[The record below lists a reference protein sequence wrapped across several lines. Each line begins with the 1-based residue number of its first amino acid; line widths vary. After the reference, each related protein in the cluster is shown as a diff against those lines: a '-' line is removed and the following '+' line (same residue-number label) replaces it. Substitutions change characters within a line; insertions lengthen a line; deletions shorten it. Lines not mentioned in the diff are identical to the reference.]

1 MQHKFDSWWI
11 IGRGGIKGTEVKTKE
26 PLPTQSFLAKLA
38 SKTVTQTANAPPPE
52 SISKSK
58 KDPPSKAK
66 DCKGSPSKSKNQKGP
81 VPNPKDK
88 QGNASKSKLLKT
100 QPTTS
105 STTATATA
113 AKASKTA
120 PPPTE
125 SLASRVAVTLRLRD
139 PPPPPPTTLVAQ
151 VPVWLLAASEAIFAM
166 TPDSSGAMSI
176 LAAVLI
182 TVGSI
187 PALPGVAAGS
197 TATALGAAAVGLG
210 TILRER
216 AIAAADNQD
225 K

>member
-1 MQHKFDSWWI
+1 MQRKSDSWWI
-11 IGRGGIKGTEVKTKE
+11 IGRGGAKGTEVKTKE
-26 PLPTQSFLAKLA
+26 PLPTPSFLARLTLRA
-38 SKTVTQTANAPPPE
+38 GTQTACAPPPA
-52 SISKSK
+52 SGSKGK
-58 KDPPSKAK
+58 KDPLP
-66 DCKGSPSKSKNQKGP
+66 KSKN
-81 VPNPKDK
+81 PKDSACNSK
-88 QGNASKSKLLKT
+88 DKKDSASKSKLLKA

-105 STTATATA
+105 STSTTATA
-113 AKASKTA
+113 AKPSKTA

-125 SLASRVAVTLRLRD
+125 PLATRVAVTLRLRD
-139 PPPPPPTTLVAQ
+139 PPPPPPTTLIAQ
-151 VPVWLLAASEAIFAM
+151 VPAWLLAASEAIFAM
-166 TPDSSGAMSI
+166 TPDSGGAMSI

-216 AIAAADNQD
+216 AITAADNQE

>member
-1 MQHKFDSWWI
+1 MQRKSDSWWI
-11 IGRGGIKGTEVKTKE
+11 IGRGGTKGTEVKTKE
-26 PLPTQSFLAKLA
+26 PLPTQSFLAKLTFK
-38 SKTVTQTANAPPPE
+38 SGTQTASAPPPA
-52 SISKSK
+52 SNSKNK
-58 KDPPSKAK
+58 KDPPSKPA
-66 DCKGSPSKSKNQKGP
+66 SKSKNVKDSAATA
-81 VPNPKDK
+81 KDK
-88 QGNASKSKLLKT
+88 KDTGSKAKLMKA
-100 QPTTS
+100 QATTA

-113 AKASKTA
+113 AKPSKTA
-120 PPPTE
+120 PPQTE

-139 PPPPPPTTLVAQ
+139 PPPPPPTTLIAQ

-166 TPDSSGAMSI
+166 TPDSNGAMSI

-216 AIAAADNQD
+216 AIAAAD
-225 K
+225 KEEK